1 MTNTNKQNINLD
13 QKTVEELVQLVKG
26 VPVLTEERK
35 KELEPLLDK
44 KITYREVLAVYD
56 IITKPLLRLV
66 STANR
71 QADMIGLL
79 VADRLDLKDE
89 DWDKAGKQLDE
100 YNKAQQKKLA
110 DELLKKTKEV
120 AKENNAEAKRAG
132 IHLVH
137 PKKAITK
144 KNTKEGK

>member
-120 AKENNAEAKRAG
+120 AKENNAKAKRAG
-132 IHLVH
+132 IHLVQ
-137 PKKAITK
+137 PKKATTK
-144 KNTKEGK
+144 KTTKEDK